1 MKETD
6 AEYSKKVL
14 IVDDEP
20 HVLRVLKLKLEN
32 AGFELITA
40 VNGVDGLEKF
50 VQERPAVVITDIRM
64 PLMDGQEMY
73 QMIKEHS
80 GADPFFVIM
89 MTSTIDQSLHIWA
102 GKMGNIHFVE
112 KPVSPRNIL
121 KLVEQCYSS
130 LRDANVKL

>member
-1 MKETD
+1 MKENNNG
-6 AEYSKKVL
+6 YSQKVL

-32 AGFELITA
+32 AGFELVTA
-40 VNGVDGLEKF
+40 VNGADGLEKF

-73 QMIKEHS
+73 QLIKEQS
-80 GADPFFVIM
+80 GDDPFYVIM

-102 GKMGNIHFVE
+102 GQMGNIHFVE

-121 KLVEQCYSS
+121 MLVEQYYSVLDDS
-130 LRDANVKL
+130 NAKL